1 MLAFLFAI
9 ATPTDEEIFKA
20 DAERAF
26 RAYSKMVYKHA
37 FLRTGNVSDAE
48 DILSEVFVRLVKNTE
63 KIKNEV
69 HLKAWLIRATINC
82 SNTYYKRS
90 KRINQVRLT
99 DVDAPEVNSEN
110 SVLSAV
116 LALPIHQ
123 KTVVYM
129 YYYEGYSVEEIA
141 NLCGVA
147 RGTVKSRLARARE
160 TLKSTLEGVD
170 LDV

>member
-1 MLAFLFAI
+1 MFAFLTAVLVQNI
-9 ATPTDEEIFKA
+9 EQDFKA
-20 DAERAF
+20 DAEKAF
-26 RAYSKMVYKHA
+26 RDYSKMVYKHA
-37 FLRTGNVSDAE
+37 FLRVGNVCDAE
-48 DILSEVFVRLVKNTE
+48 DILSDVFVRLVKNSD

-90 KRINQVRLT
+90 KRINQVKLT
-99 DVDAPEVNSEN
+99 EVDTPFYNTEN
-110 SVLSAV
+110 GVLSEV
-116 LALPIHQ
+116 MKLPIHQ

-141 NLCGVA
+141 TLCGIA
-147 RGTVKSRLARARE
+147 KGTVKSRLARARE
-160 TLKSTLEGVD
+160 TLKATLEGVD